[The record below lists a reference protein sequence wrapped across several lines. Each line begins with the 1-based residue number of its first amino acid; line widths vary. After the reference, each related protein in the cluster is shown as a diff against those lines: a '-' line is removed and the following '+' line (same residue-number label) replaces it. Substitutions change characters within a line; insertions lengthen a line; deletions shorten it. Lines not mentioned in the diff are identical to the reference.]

1 MAVAVSRRFRPLVA
15 WPALVATVLLL
26 ILLLGGYALMA
37 SSRLQQNL
45 TRELEGRATALIGVL
60 ETSSRNAI
68 ATQAMLE
75 EIVGQR
81 LLDNARF
88 VDFIVARA
96 PHAQELIARM
106 VKENRLAKVEL
117 LGGEGQPVAL
127 PQMEMPGPG
136 PQAGGRGTSSPG
148 WRRFGGGEGGAEG
161 GSPGQ
166 AHGPMMRGM
175 MRPPE
180 GTAPT
185 APESHRPSGM
195 PFMWGQRWGGM
206 RGDPTQ
212 LFPSLPK
219 NAKIRRFWEGSAFGV
234 AVPAQSFPGVIVVH
248 ADAEYLL
255 NFRSEIGLQR
265 LIEDLGKQS
274 GIAEVSL
281 LDKDFTV
288 VASSD
293 APTVGRK
300 EQNAF
305 LRETIT
311 AGAVRSRRQSCGNG
325 CEVLEVVKPFNLDQ
339 KQVGLIRL
347 GLSTTGLADV
357 TRQAQRGILW
367 YSLGLTAVGVV
378 GAVAIFWIQ
387 ARHLAERRRLEAA
400 VAHEQR
406 LSAMGNL
413 AAGVAHE
420 IKNPL
425 NAISMGLQRLRMEFA
440 PSTPEA
446 RQEYTGFTRIIEAEV
461 GRLNTI
467 VNQFLSLARPLRLTL
482 ADESLAPLLREVLTL
497 LSSQASAQGVKIVEK
512 FQSEDMRL
520 PLDRQQL
527 CQALMNILLNA
538 IQAMP
543 KGGTLTVRAELEASP
558 AGSQTGGS
566 SRARVVI
573 SDTGP
578 GIPPESLDRIF
589 EPYFTTKEG
598 GTGLGLA
605 MARRIIEE
613 HQGSINA
620 GNESGGG
627 ARFVI
632 DLPLTR
638 ASV

>member
-1 MAVAVSRRFRPLVA
+1 MPAPVSDRMRPLLA
-15 WPALVATVLLL
+15 WPTLLATVLLL
-26 ILLLGGYALMA
+26 ILLLGGYGLME
-37 SSRLQQNL
+37 SRRLQQSL
-45 TRELEGRATALIGVL
+45 ARELEARGVALIGVL
-60 ETSSRNAI
+60 EASSRNAI
-68 ATQAMLE
+68 ATQTMLE
-75 EIVGQR
+75 EIVAQR

-88 VDFIVARA
+88 ADFIVARV
-96 PHAQELIARM
+96 PRAQELIQRV

-117 LGGEGQPVAL
+117 LDREGQPVAL
-127 PQMEMPGPG
+127 PQIAMPGPG
-136 PQAGGRGTSSPG
+136 PGAGGREFGSPG
-148 WRRFGGGEGGAEG
+148 RRALGARKGEAAFEA

-166 AHGPMMRGM
+166 LRGPMMHGM

-180 GTAPT
+180 GSGPPA
-185 APESHRPSGM
+185 AGGDRPAGM

-206 RGDPTQ
+206 RGDPAL

-255 NFRSEIGLQR
+255 NFRKEIGLQP
-265 LIEDLGKQS
+265 LIQDLGKQP
-274 GIAEVSL
+274 GIVEVFL
-281 LDKDFTV
+281 LDRDFTV

-293 APTVGRK
+293 ASAVGRQ
-300 EQNAF
+300 ERDAYV
-305 LRETIT
+305 REALNLGTM
-311 AGAVRSRRQSCGNG
+311 RSRRQPCGTD
-325 CEVLEVVKPFNLDQ
+325 CEMVEIVTPFTLEQ

-347 GLSTTGLADV
+347 GLSTAGLADV

-367 YSLGLTAVGVV
+367 YSLGLLAVGVV
-378 GAVAIFWIQ
+378 GAVVIFWAQ

-425 NAISMGLQRLRMEFA
+425 NAISMGVQRLRMEFA
-440 PSTPEA
+440 PAAPEA
-446 RQEYTGFTRIIEAEV
+446 RQEYTRFTRIVEAEV
-461 GRLNTI
+461 SRLDTI
-467 VNQFLSLARPLRLTL
+467 VNQFLTLARPIRLTL
-482 ADESLAPLLREVLTL
+482 ADELLAPVVKELLTL
-497 LSSQASAQGVKIVEK
+497 LSPQALAQGVTLVDEVQLGETRAR
-512 FQSEDMRL
+512 F
-520 PLDRQQL
+520 DRQQL
-527 CQALMNILLNA
+527 TQAIMNVLLNA

-543 KGGTLTVRAELEASP
+543 KGGTVTVRAGVTAPLT
-558 AGSQTGGS
+558 GSGTGSGTI
-566 SRARVVI
+566 ARIVI

-578 GIPPESLDRIF
+578 GIPPANLDRIF

-605 MARRIIEE
+605 LTHRIILE
-613 HQGSINA
+613 HRGSIRAEN
-620 GNESGGG
+620 GPGGG

-632 DLPLTR
+632 ELPL
-638 ASV
+638 A